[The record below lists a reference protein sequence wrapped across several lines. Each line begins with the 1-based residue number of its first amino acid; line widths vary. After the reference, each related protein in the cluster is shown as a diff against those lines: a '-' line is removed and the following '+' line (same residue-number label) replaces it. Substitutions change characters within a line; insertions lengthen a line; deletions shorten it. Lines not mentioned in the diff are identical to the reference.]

1 MSRAHQLL
9 VAVMLTASV
18 GACNESG
25 TVAVHS
31 LNFKGVQNVDVARLK
46 NALATR
52 ENSTVP
58 VVGWQL
64 PWGRK
69 NYFDRGRF
77 DADLKRI
84 EAFYADRGF
93 PDARVTDFD
102 VKLNQKQDAV
112 DVTLTIAEGEP
123 VVVAAV
129 DFQGFDPIPQQH
141 LDQMKRQV
149 PLTVG

>member
-1 MSRAHQLL
+1 MSRARLL
-9 VAVMLTASV
+9 SLVIVMAAAVS
-18 GACNESG
+18 ACKEGG

-31 LNFKGVQNVDVARLK
+31 LEFKGVTRVDVALLK
-46 NALATR
+46 TALATR
-52 ENSTVP
+52 ENAKVP

-64 PWGRK
+64 PWSKK

-102 VKLNQKQDAV
+102 VRLNGKQDAV
-112 DVTLTIAEGEP
+112 DVTLTIDEGQP
-123 VVVAAV
+123 VNVAAV
-129 DFQGFDPIPQQH
+129 EFRGFESVPA
-141 LDQMKRQV
+141 DQPSIIEV
-149 PLTVG
+149 